1 MSPNKNPIWF
11 LKKLKKLIFADFEY
25 IENVAKKLCEKSYN
39 VEGRELLHTVQI
51 PSLTDY
57 SVCK

>member
-1 MSPNKNPIWF
+1 MVFKKVKKKKN
-11 LKKLKKLIFADFEY
+11 FADFEY
-25 IENVAKKLCEKSYN
+25 IKKVAKKLCEKSYN

>member
-1 MSPNKNPIWF
+1 MVFKKVNKT
-11 LKKLKKLIFADFEY
+11 KIFADFEY
-25 IENVAKKLCEKSYN
+25 IEKVAKKLCEKSYN
-39 VEGRELLHTVQI
+39 VEGRELLQPVQI